1 MRIQRVTAMLA
12 LAGSVLGAALA
23 RAERAP
29 IDENV
34 AAQADSEI
42 TIENLVGRVTVTVG
56 SDDRVHVGGALGENA
71 KGVAVTTDDE
81 DVRIEVQLP
90 RRVENI
96 SGTDLEIQVPRL
108 ATLTIETESAEV
120 SIQGVAGKIGVET
133 VSGNITLETQASDG
147 RVRLESVSGA
157 ITVRGNIGDVRA
169 ESVSGKV
176 EIAGAGA
183 EIEASTTSGDIL
195 VSGEALHYVELSS
208 VSGSIA
214 VEGDPVPG
222 AELELENLNGSVG
235 LRLSPSASAQIRVE
249 TFTGKI
255 ESDFDGGVQN
265 KGKESGEWLTTVVG
279 KGGASITISTFSGP
293 VSLKKR

>member
-1 MRIQRVTAMLA
+1 MLA

-120 SIQGVAGKIGVET
+120 SIQGAAGKIGVET

-157 ITVRGNIGDVRA
+157 VTVRGNIGDVRA